1 MLVEDD
7 GEGQARLLSVGSFHN
22 QLLINLIEYLAI
34 ATSHVVCL
42 SERRLHRMM
51 DENQTGLN
59 PQLAPRPGLDAGMV
73 VAHKACIDLVARVR
87 MAAQPLSLMTS
98 ETSGG
103 QEDYMSMALP
113 VIQRLLEIVWYGTA
127 ILSYEAM
134 AGCIALDQRQAHYG
148 QGVTR
153 FYDLVRGHIAPL
165 DQDRSPGRDFEVMH
179 ELVLHEFF
187 PDLTGGRGS

>member
-7 GEGQARLLSVGSFHN
+7 GEEQARLLSVGSFHN
-22 QLLINLIEYLAI
+22 QHLVNLIEYLAI
-34 ATSHVVCL
+34 STAHVACL
-42 SERRLHRMM
+42 SERRLHRLM
-51 DENQTGLN
+51 DEDQTGLN

-113 VIQRLLEIVWYGTA
+113 VIQRLMEIVQHGIA
-127 ILSYEAM
+127 LLSYEAL
-134 AGCIALDQRQAHYG
+134 AGCVALDQRRARYG
-148 QGVTR
+148 EGVMH
-153 FYDLVRGHIAPL
+153 FHNLVRQHIAPL
-165 DQDRSPGRDFEVMH
+165 DQDRSPGQDFEVMH
-179 ELVLHEFF
+179 RLVIREFF
-187 PDLTGGRGS
+187 PDLA